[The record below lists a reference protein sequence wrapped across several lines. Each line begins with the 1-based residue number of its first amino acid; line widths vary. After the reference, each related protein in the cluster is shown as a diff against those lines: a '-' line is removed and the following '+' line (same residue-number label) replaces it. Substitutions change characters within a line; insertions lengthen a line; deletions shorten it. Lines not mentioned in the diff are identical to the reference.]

1 MDNSIYSI
9 CYDQRKRIWICTQ
22 KGVYWFERSTG
33 KFTPVKGLEDIYVH
47 NICEDSK
54 GNIWLASIGN
64 SLICYTID
72 GKIINYQEILHQ
84 KTGYSIN
91 RILSVFE
98 DIEKRLWIATSGYG
112 LICYD
117 IVQDSMIRYSMS
129 NGLPDDMAYKAVQD
143 NLGNIWV
150 GTNRGL
156 VRINPSTNKI
166 RVFTKSD
173 GLLTNQFNF
182 NSAFRDAQNI

>member
-1 MDNSIYSI
+1 
-9 CYDQRKRIWICTQ
+9 
-22 KGVYWFERSTG
+22 
-33 KFTPVKGLEDIYVH
+33 
-47 NICEDSK
+47 
-54 GNIWLASIGN
+54 
-64 SLICYTID
+64 
-72 GKIINYQEILHQ
+72 
-84 KTGYSIN
+84 
-91 RILSVFE
+91 
-98 DIEKRLWIATSGYG
+98 
-112 LICYD
+112 
-117 IVQDSMIRYSMS
+117 MS

-182 NSAFRDAQNI
+182 NSAFRDAQNRLYFGTIEGLSVVDPSEIKDDLTFPPVFLTNFQLHNKDVRPGVNIYQYPIFIQSF

>member
-1 MDNSIYSI
+1 
-9 CYDQRKRIWICTQ
+9 
-22 KGVYWFERSTG
+22 
-33 KFTPVKGLEDIYVH
+33 
-47 NICEDSK
+47 
-54 GNIWLASIGN
+54 
-64 SLICYTID
+64 
-72 GKIINYQEILHQ
+72 
-84 KTGYSIN
+84 
-91 RILSVFE
+91 
-98 DIEKRLWIATSGYG
+98 
-112 LICYD
+112 
-117 IVQDSMIRYSMS
+117 MIRYSMS

-182 NSAFRDAQNI
+182 NSAFRDAQNRLYFGTIEGLSVVDPSEIKDDLTFPPVFLTNFQLHNKDVRPGVNSPLKQSITYTKELTLD